1 MENKMETKKRAKT
14 KVGTVVSN
22 GMEKSV
28 VVLVTRTVLEPTYKK
43 YVRKKNKFMAH
54 DESNALNIGDTVQIR
69 ECRPLSKCKHWKVEK
84 VITKSSG
91 VE

>member
-1 MENKMETKKRAKT
+1 MESKKRAKT

-22 GMEKSV
+22 RMDKSV

-43 YVRKKNKFMAH
+43 YVRRKKKFMAH
-54 DESNALNIGDTVQIR
+54 DESDAINIGDTVQIC
-69 ECRPLSKCKHWKVEK
+69 ECRPLSKRKCWKVEK
-84 VITKSSG
+84 VIAKSSG